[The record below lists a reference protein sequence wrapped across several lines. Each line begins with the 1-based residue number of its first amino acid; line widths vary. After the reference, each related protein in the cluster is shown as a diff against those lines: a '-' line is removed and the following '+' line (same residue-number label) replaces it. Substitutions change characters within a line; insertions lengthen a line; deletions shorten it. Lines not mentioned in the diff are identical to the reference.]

1 MFKLKEN
8 FLLGV
13 ATASTQIEGGRV
25 NSNWNDFCDRKM
37 TNDGSDV
44 ARANMHYEKLEEDT
58 KLLKKMEI
66 QTMSGRNFDCDI
78 FVEKRIKSIKFAGK
92 ISAQIATARYIFR
105 KIINK
110 IFRKTR

>member
-37 TNDGSDV
+37 TNDG
-44 ARANMHYEKLEEDT
+44 
-58 KLLKKMEI
+58 
-66 QTMSGRNFDCDI
+66 F
-78 FVEKRIKSIKFAGK
+78 
-92 ISAQIATARYIFR
+92 
-105 KIINK
+105 
-110 IFRKTR
+110 